1 MPSVPHPAALVAR
14 LPSPRVVRV
23 ELLAGLVVAL
33 SLIPEV
39 VSFSI
44 LAGVDPQVGLFASV
58 TMAISIAIVGGRPA
72 MVSAAAGA
80 MALVVVSLVRDHGQE
95 YLFAAAILAGVIQ
108 VTLGLIGAQ
117 RLMRFVSPAV
127 MTGFVNGLAILIFA
141 AQIPHVTGGGVAGWL
156 VVGAVLAI
164 VVVLPRVVTAV
175 PAPLVAI
182 TVLTVTVVVF
192 GVDVPN
198 VGDEGEMPSA
208 LPVLGIPSV
217 PLTWETFGIVAPYA
231 FTLALVGL
239 LESLLTARLV
249 DRMTA
254 TTTDEGRETRGQGIA
269 NVITG
274 FFGGMPGCAM
284 IGQTVINVRSGGRTR
299 LSTFTAGAFLL
310 LLVMVFGDA
319 VAAIPMAALGAVM
332 VSIAVVTFAWREV
345 DPRALRTVAR
355 GEVAAMVVTTVV
367 TVATHNLAVGVG
379 AGVAVSLGARWWGRR
394 GAAEDAGCGA
404 VAAGR
409 SDGGSGNAGSRV
421 VGVGR
426 SDGGAAVDSSGGEAG
441 PIDAGE
447 PAAKRAAEPV

>member
-1 MPSVPHPAALVAR
+1 MSVGPSAAGLRAR
-14 LPSPRVVRV
+14 LPSPRTVRV

-44 LAGVDPQVGLFASV
+44 LAGVDPKVGLFASV

-141 AQIPHVTGGGVAGWL
+141 AQIPHITGGGAAGWF
-156 VVGAVLAI
+156 VVVAVLAI
-164 VVVLPRVVTAV
+164 IVVLPRIVTAV

-182 TVLTVTVVVF
+182 GLLTVVVVVF
-192 GVDVPN
+192 GVNVPN

-217 PLTWETFGIVAPYA
+217 PLTWETLGIIAPYA

-249 DRMTA
+249 DQITE
-254 TTTDEGRETRGQGIA
+254 TTTDEARETRGQGIA
-269 NVITG
+269 NVVTG

-319 VAAIPMAALGAVM
+319 VAAIPMTALAAVM
-332 VSIAVVTFAWREV
+332 VSIAFVTFAWREV
-345 DPRALRTVAR
+345 APRTLAKAAR
-355 GEVAAMVVTTVV
+355 GEAAAMVVTTVV
-367 TVATHNLAVGVG
+367 TVATHNLAIGVG

-394 GAAEDAGCGA
+394 GTRGTPE
-404 VAAGR
+404 
-409 SDGGSGNAGSRV
+409 
-421 VGVGR
+421 
-426 SDGGAAVDSSGGEAG
+426 
-441 PIDAGE
+441 E
-447 PAAKRAAEPV
+447 PADPFGDGEIDLDALDVPVAEPV

>member
-1 MPSVPHPAALVAR
+1 MSPVDRTTSLVAR
-14 LPSPRVVRV
+14 LPSARTIRV

-44 LAGVDPQVGLFASV
+44 LAGVDPKVGLFASV

-95 YLFAAAILAGVIQ
+95 YLFAAAILAGAIQ
-108 VTLGLIGAQ
+108 VTLGLVGAQ

-141 AQIPHVTGGGVAGWL
+141 AQIPHITGGGTAGWL
-156 VVGAVLAI
+156 VVAAVLAI
-164 VVVLPRVVTAV
+164 IVVLPRIVSAV

-182 TVLTVTVVVF
+182 GVLTVVVVVF
-192 GVDVPN
+192 GVDIPN

-217 PLTWETFGIVAPYA
+217 PLTWETLGIIAPYA

-249 DRMTA
+249 DQMTA
-254 TTTDEGRETRGQGIA
+254 TTTDEARETRGQGIA

-310 LLVMVFGDA
+310 LLVMVFGDE

-332 VSIAVVTFAWREV
+332 VSIAFVTFAWREV
-345 DPRALRTVAR
+345 DPRNLRMAPR
-355 GEVAAMVVTTVV
+355 GEVLAMIVTTGT
-367 TVATHNLAVGVG
+367 TVATHNLAIGVG
-379 AGVAVSLGARWWGRR
+379 AGVAVSLATGWWRRRSRTSSTVAGDGASR
-394 GAAEDAGCGA
+394 GASSSVLITVAG
-404 VAAGR
+404 
-409 SDGGSGNAGSRV
+409 DH
-421 VGVGR
+421 
-426 SDGGAAVDSSGGEAG
+426 
-441 PIDAGE
+441 E
-447 PAAKRAAEPV
+447 PASSTDGA